1 MTAVLAFLGSL
12 AVLLPLGIP
21 ICFVLVCCGIVLMQV
36 LGMTDSI
43 VIAQNMVSGT
53 NNFALMAIPF
63 FMLAGEIMGA
73 GGLSRRIVDFANVVV
88 GRVRGGLGYAAILA
102 SMLFAGLSGSAVA
115 DAAALGGIL
124 IPLMV
129 SNGYRA
135 DRATGVICAGS
146 VIAPIIPPSIPMIV
160 LATATGLSV
169 SKCFMA
175 GIVPGIILGVM
186 LMCGWW
192 YFVRKDGYE
201 DTRTYTRAEAMKIL
215 KESLPALFMPILIV
229 GGIRLGVFTPTE
241 AGAFA
246 TVYAAIISIFV
257 YKEIDLKRLLEVCVA
272 GTVSTGITM
281 IIVAAATGVGW
292 LITIAQIPSMVVQIL
307 SPLIAHP
314 LFLLLSI
321 NLFLFIMGMVM
332 DLTPNILIF
341 GPILIPLVKAAG
353 IDPIVFAVIMVL
365 NLTIGL
371 ITPPV
376 GIVIYLGCGISGL
389 DFKSCVKGILPF
401 CLIEIATLFLF
412 CFFPD
417 LIRVPL
423 NFIAG

>member
-1 MTAVLAFLGSL
+1 MTAVIAFLGSL
-12 AVLLPLGIP
+12 VVFLPLGVP
-21 ICFVLVCCGIVLMQV
+21 ICFVLVVSSLVLMP
-36 LGMTDSI
+36 I
-43 VIAQNMVSGT
+43 VHMNDGIIIAQNMVSGT

-63 FMLAGEIMGA
+63 FMLAGEVMGA

-129 SNGYRA
+129 SNGYRN
-135 DRATGVICAGS
+135 DRSTGVICAGS

-175 GIVPGIILGVM
+175 GIVPGIILGLM
-186 LMCGWW
+186 LMVGWA
-192 YFVRKDGYE
+192 YYVRKDGYE
-201 DTRTYTRAEAMKIL
+201 DRRTYTKEETRKIL
-215 KESLPALFMPILIV
+215 KESLPALFMPVLII
-229 GGIRLGVFTPTE
+229 GGIRLGIFTPTE

-246 TVYAAIISIFV
+246 TVYAIIISIFV
-257 YKEIDLKRLLEVCVA
+257 YKEIDFKGMVDVCVNA
-272 GTVSTGITM
+272 TISTGVVM
-281 IIVAAATGVGW
+281 LVVACATGLAW
-292 LITIAQIPSMVVQIL
+292 LITIAQIPAKIVQVL
-307 SPLIAHP
+307 SPLTARP
-314 LFLLLSI
+314 MLLLLLI
-321 NLFLFIMGMVM
+321 NLFLFVMGMVM
-332 DLTPNILIF
+332 DLTPNILLF
-341 GPILIPLVKAAG
+341 GPILVPLVKAAG
-353 IDPIVFAVIMVL
+353 IDPVFFAVIMVL

-389 DFKSCVKGILPF
+389 DFKNCVKGILPF
-401 CLIEIATLFLF
+401 CLIEIATLLLF
-412 CFFPD
+412 CLFPS
-417 LIRVPL
+417 IITAPL
-423 NFIAG
+423 AVLT

>member
-1 MTAVLAFLGSL
+1 MTAVFAFLGSL
-12 AVLLPLGIP
+12 AVLLPLGVP
-21 ICFVLVCCGIVLMQV
+21 ICFVLICCGIVLMHI
-36 LGMTDSI
+36 LSMTDAI
-43 VIAQNMVSGT
+43 IIAQNMVSGT

-73 GGLSRRIVDFANVVV
+73 GGLSRRIVAFANVVV

-124 IPLMV
+124 VPLMV

-135 DRATGVICAGS
+135 DRSTGLICAGS

-169 SKCFMA
+169 SRCFMA
-175 GIVPGIILGVM
+175 GIVPGIILGLM
-186 LMCGWW
+186 LMLGWW
-192 YFVRKDGYE
+192 YYVRKDGYN
-201 DTRTYTRAEAMKIL
+201 DTRTYSSAEAIKII
-215 KESLPALFMPILIV
+215 KESLPALFMPVLIV

-246 TVYAAIISIFV
+246 TVYAAIVSVFV
-257 YKEIDLKRLLEVCVA
+257 YKELDLKGLLDVCIA
-272 GTVSTGITM
+272 GTVSSGGVL

-292 LITIAQIPSMVVQIL
+292 LITIAQIPAMVVQLL
-307 SPLIAHP
+307 SPLVARP
-314 LFLLLSI
+314 LLLLLLI
-321 NLFLFIMGMVM
+321 NLFLFVMGMVM

-341 GPILIPLVKAAG
+341 GPILVPLVKAAG
-353 IDPIVFAVIMVL
+353 IDPVFFAVIMVL

-401 CLIEIATLFLF
+401 CMIEIVTLFIF
-412 CFFPD
+412 CFFPQ
-417 LIRVPL
+417 LITVPL
-423 NFIAG
+423 ALIA

>member
-201 DTRTYTRAEAMKIL
+201 DTRTYTRAEAMNIL

-257 YKEIDLKRLLEVCVA
+257 YKEIDLKGLLEVCVA

>member
-1 MTAVLAFLGSL
+1 MTAVIAFLGSL
-12 AVLLPLGIP
+12 VVFLPPGVP
-21 ICFVLVCCGIVLMQV
+21 ICFVLVVSSLVLMP
-36 LGMTDSI
+36 I
-43 VIAQNMVSGT
+43 VHMNDGIIIAQNMVSGT

-63 FMLAGEIMGA
+63 FMLAGEVMGA

-129 SNGYRA
+129 SNGYRN
-135 DRATGVICAGS
+135 DRSTGVICAGS

-175 GIVPGIILGVM
+175 GIVPGIILGLM
-186 LMCGWW
+186 LMVGWA
-192 YFVRKDGYE
+192 YYVRKDGYE
-201 DTRTYTRAEAMKIL
+201 DRRTYTKEETRKIL
-215 KESLPALFMPILIV
+215 KESLPALFMPVLII
-229 GGIRLGVFTPTE
+229 GGIRLGIFTPTE

-246 TVYAAIISIFV
+246 TVYAIIISIFV
-257 YKEIDLKRLLEVCVA
+257 YKEIDFKGMVDVCVNA
-272 GTVSTGITM
+272 TISTGVVM
-281 IIVAAATGVGW
+281 LVVACATGLAW
-292 LITIAQIPSMVVQIL
+292 LITIAQIPAKIVQVL
-307 SPLIAHP
+307 SPLTARP
-314 LFLLLSI
+314 MLLLLLI
-321 NLFLFIMGMVM
+321 NLFLFVMGMVM
-332 DLTPNILIF
+332 DLTPNILLF
-341 GPILIPLVKAAG
+341 GPILVPLVKAAG
-353 IDPIVFAVIMVL
+353 IDPVFFAVIMVL

-389 DFKSCVKGILPF
+389 DFKNCVKGILPF
-401 CLIEIATLFLF
+401 CLIEIATLLLF
-412 CFFPD
+412 CLFPS
-417 LIRVPL
+417 IITAPL
-423 NFIAG
+423 AVLT

>member
-1 MTAVLAFLGSL
+1 MIAVLAFLGSL
-12 AVLLPLGIP
+12 AVLLPLGVP
-21 ICFVLVCCGIVLMQV
+21 ICFVLVCCAIVLMQV
-36 LGMTDSI
+36 VGMPDSI
-43 VIAQNMVSGT
+43 IVAQNMVSGT

-73 GGLSRRIVDFANVVV
+73 GGLSRRIVDFANVII
-88 GRVRGGLGYAAILA
+88 GRVRGGLGYATILA

-124 IPLMV
+124 VPLMV
-129 SNGYRA
+129 SNGYRK
-135 DRATGVICAGS
+135 DRSTGIVCAGS

-169 SKCFMA
+169 SRCFMA
-175 GIVPGIILGVM
+175 GIVPGIILGLVLM
-186 LMCGWW
+186 LGWA
-192 YFVRKDGYE
+192 YYVKKDNYQ
-201 DTRTYTRAEAMKIL
+201 DRRTYTKAESIKIL
-215 KESLPALFMPILIV
+215 KESLPALFMPVLIV

-246 TVYAAIISIFV
+246 TVYAAIISVFV
-257 YKEIDLKRLLEVCVA
+257 YKELDLKGLFDVCIA
-272 GTVSTGITM
+272 GTVSTGTVM

-292 LITIAQIPSMVVQIL
+292 LITIAQIPAMVVKL
-307 SPLIAHP
+307 LAPLVIHP
-314 LFLLLSI
+314 LL
-321 NLFLFIMGMVM
+321 
-332 DLTPNILIF
+332 LIF
-341 GPILIPLVKAAG
+341 GPILVPLVKAAG
-353 IDPIVFAVIMVL
+353 IDPIFFAVIMVL

-376 GIVIYLGCGISGL
+376 GIVIYLGCGVSGL

-412 CFFPD
+412 CFFPQ
-417 LIRVPL
+417 LITAPL
-423 NFIAG
+423 AFLT

>member
-21 ICFVLVCCGIVLMQV
+21 ICFVLICCGIVLMQV
-36 LGMTDSI
+36 LGMTDNI
-43 VIAQNMVSGT
+43 ILAQNMVSGT

-73 GGLSRRIVDFANVVV
+73 GGLSRRIVDFANVVI
-88 GRVRGGLGYAAILA
+88 GRVRGGLGYAAVLA

-124 IPLMV
+124 VPLMI
-129 SNGYRA
+129 SKGYRA
-135 DRATGVICAGS
+135 DRSTGLICAGS

-160 LATATGLSV
+160 LASATGLSV
-169 SKCFMA
+169 SQCFMA
-175 GIVPGIILGVM
+175 GIVPGIILGLA
-186 LMCGWW
+186 LMAGWW
-192 YFVRKDGYE
+192 YFVRKDNYH
-201 DTRTYTRAEAMKIL
+201 DKVTYTKAEAIKIV
-215 KESLPALFMPILIV
+215 KESIPALFMPVLIV
-229 GGIRLGVFTPTE
+229 GGIRLGIFTPTE

-246 TVYAAIISIFV
+246 AVYAAIVSVFV
-257 YKEIDLKRLLEVCVA
+257 YRELDFKGLIDVCIA
-272 GTVSTGITM
+272 ATVSTGVVM

-292 LITIAQIPSMVVQIL
+292 LITIAQIPAKIVEL
-307 SPLIAHP
+307 LAPLVAHP
-314 LFLLLSI
+314 LVLLLVI
-321 NLFLFIMGMVM
+321 NLFLFVMGMVM

-353 IDPIVFAVIMVL
+353 IDPIFFAVIMVL

-376 GIVIYLGCGISGL
+376 GIVIYLGCGVSGL

-412 CFFPD
+412 TYVPD
-417 LIRVPL
+417 LILVPL
-423 NFIAG
+423 DLIT

>member
-1 MTAVLAFLGSL
+1 MTAVVAFLGTL
-12 AVLLPLGIP
+12 AVLLPLGVP
-21 ICFVLVCCGIVLMQV
+21 ICFVLVCCALVLMP
-36 LGMTDSI
+36 I
-43 VIAQNMVSGT
+43 VNMGDPIIIAQNMVSGT

-63 FMLAGEIMGA
+63 FMLAGEVMGA
-73 GGLSRRIVDFANVVV
+73 GGLSRRIVDFANVCV

-129 SNGYRA
+129 ANGYRA
-135 DRATGVICAGS
+135 DRSTGLICAGS

-175 GIVPGIILGVM
+175 GIVPGIILGLM
-186 LMCGWW
+186 LMVGWA
-192 YFVRKDGYE
+192 YYVKKDNYQ
-201 DTRTYTRAEAMKIL
+201 DRRSYTTAEAIKIL
-215 KESLPALFMPILIV
+215 KESIPALFMPVLII
-229 GGIRLGVFTPTE
+229 GGIRLGIFTPTE

-246 TVYAAIISIFV
+246 TVYALLISVFV
-257 YKEIDLKRLLEVCVA
+257 YKELTLKSIVDVCVGA
-272 GTVSTGITM
+272 TISTGIVM
-281 IIVAAATGVGW
+281 VIVASATGLAW
-292 LITIAQIPSMVVQIL
+292 LITIAQIPAKVVTLL

-314 LFLLLSI
+314 LLLLLTI
-321 NLFLFIMGMVM
+321 NLFLFVMGMVM

-389 DFKSCVKGILPF
+389 DFKQCVKGILPF
-401 CLIEIATLFLF
+401 CIIEILTLFLF
-412 CFFPD
+412 CFFPQ
-417 LIRVPL
+417 IVKVPL
-423 NFIAG
+423 TLFI